1 MRPSR
6 PAVRIQAFQASRASR
21 TSARS
26 SLFHS
31 ICRNSLAAARSRSS
45 ASARSDASSSRPGG
59 TITFS
64 AATVRPFTSRN
75 GTAMACTP
83 SSCSSLAMQKSC
95 AAACA
100 SSALKLRNSVVVRGV
115 PRAGFVYIGAARL
128 QAGLPRAQ
136 RHQVMATWP
145 ARRATLAPMPSIAAL
160 PHYNYDALD
169 HVGQSLVY
177 RLKPI
182 KHNPAT
188 KSSARHLLKQ
198 ERARNI
204 QPMQYGQCKPKDQ

>member
-1 MRPSR
+1 MSLLRSLRLRQKPNLHRQFTREGAAQHLVGGNQRAQALVDLAVLALAPPLDGLHEHQPDAHRDDRNQHQAHQRGHHRAPGAEIKIAHRRCPQVLRSVDLRPPSR
-6 PAVRIQAFQASRASR
+6 
-21 TSARS
+21 
-26 SLFHS
+26 L
-31 ICRNSLAAARSRSS
+31 
-45 ASARSDASSSRPGG
+45 
-59 TITFS
+59 
-64 AATVRPFTSRN
+64 
-75 GTAMACTP
+75 
-83 SSCSSLAMQKSC
+83 
-95 AAACA
+95 
-100 SSALKLRNSVVVRGV
+100 RGV

-128 QAGLPRAQ
+128 PAGLPRAQ
-136 RHQVMATWP
+136 RHQVTATWP